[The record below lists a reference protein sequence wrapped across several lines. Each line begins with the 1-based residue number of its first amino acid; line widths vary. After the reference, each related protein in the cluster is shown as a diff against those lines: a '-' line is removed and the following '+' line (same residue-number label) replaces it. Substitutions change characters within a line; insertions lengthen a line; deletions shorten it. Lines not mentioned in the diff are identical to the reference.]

1 MCGFCDGKEKDIVNN
16 PEHRWSILE
25 LNGVFYIAY
34 KDKSIIGSQCISID
48 YCPYCGRK
56 LSGDECTSVDEE
68 EIIRSIREA
77 SMTSTVDLSDSI
89 VRAREFLKKYNREKD
104 LENKIKELESE
115 LAVKENLLKI
125 KAGIETDY
133 DMEYAKLRIAEL
145 EDRYQSDCITINQLN
160 TTIDVLVDKL
170 NTLRKLNGL

>member
-1 MCGFCDGKEKDIVNN
+1 MCEFCENIVKESEWVNARAKGKDFI
-16 PEHRWSILE
+16 
-25 LNGVFYIAY
+25 Y
-34 KDKSIIGSQCISID
+34 KDDDGYGILIDTGDSGCLGNLENISH
-48 YCPYCGRK
+48 CPYFGRE
-56 LSGDECTSVDEE
+56 LVLDGCD
-68 EIIRSIREA
+68 R
-77 SMTSTVDLSDSI
+77 
-89 VRAREFLKKYNREKD
+89 KD

-125 KAGIETDY
+125 KAGIQEDF
-133 DMEYAKLRIAEL
+133 DMQYAKLRIAEL

>member
-1 MCGFCDGKEKDIVNN
+1 MCEFCDGKEKDIVNN

-25 LNGVFYIAY
+25 HSGVFYMAY

-48 YCPYCGRK
+48 YCPYCGRR
-56 LSGDECTSVDEE
+56 LVLNGCD
-68 EIIRSIREA
+68 R
-77 SMTSTVDLSDSI
+77 
-89 VRAREFLKKYNREKD
+89 KD

-125 KAGIETDY
+125 KAGIQEDF
-133 DMEYAKLRIAEL
+133 DMQYAKLRIAEL